1 MHIRVTGVDVKLTRG
16 TGANAGKLVLSSPT
30 GKDLRSIFT
39 THELKSQVPTPLP
52 YPYTLHPTP
61 HTPHSTPYT
70 LHLTPYTLSPTSYT
84 LHPALHTLHSAP
96 YTPETSILT
105 DHKLKTQNLV
115 LVPANPHAAAAE
127 EATGDNCAGTRGG
140 GGGGGGGGDKGE
152 QGGQRGV

>member
-1 MHIRVTGVDVKLTRG
+1 MHIHVTGVDVKLTRG

-52 YPYTLHPTP
+52 YPYTLHP
-61 HTPHSTPYT
+61 
-70 LHLTPYTLSPTSYT
+70 
-84 LHPALHTLHSAP
+84 AP

-140 GGGGGGGGDKGE
+140 GGGGGGDKGE
-152 QGGQRGV
+152 QGGQKEQDELGKNR